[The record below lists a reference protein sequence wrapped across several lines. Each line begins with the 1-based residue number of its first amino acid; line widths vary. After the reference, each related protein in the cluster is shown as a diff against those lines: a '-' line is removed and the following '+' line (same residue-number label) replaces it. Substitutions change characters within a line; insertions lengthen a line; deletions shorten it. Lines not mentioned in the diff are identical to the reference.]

1 MFQLDKINKNS
12 IFIAIAVLAVLV
24 TGVLIVDRVM
34 PGGVSLPELSLGDSG
49 ESAAKKAIEHL
60 NANVLQGQTATL
72 NSYTKESGVI
82 KINLEIG
89 GNNYDSY
96 VTKDGKLFFPE
107 ALKIGQAAP
116 AQ

>member
-12 IFIAIAVLAVLV
+12 IFIAIAMLAVLV
-24 TGVLIVDRVM
+24 TGVLVVDRVM
-34 PGGVSLPELSLGDSG
+34 PGGISLPELNLGDSG

-72 NSYTKESGVI
+72 IQYSKESGVV

-89 GNNYDSY
+89 GNKYDSY

-107 ALKIGQAAP
+107 ALKVESAP
-116 AQ
+116 AN